1 MLQYFTSP
9 IIFTS
14 INHLNCLTLN
24 HLTIMM
30 RKLLFALALGFSMS
44 AMGQVLQV
52 TSINKVNLPDK
63 AAVAAIS
70 PQGDYLLLTS
80 STNQGLIKLD
90 LTSGQTQVL
99 SNAPSAGHNVKI
111 SPDGQT
117 VVYREGSFNN
127 KHLRL
132 STLKSVNLATGASQ
146 VLVKPTRD
154 LQGYAVDATSVGAV
168 NKGKFSNKAIGSA
181 KAQKLPVLS
190 IDKGQLMLTVNGKTR
205 KLSPNGDQYSYMWAS
220 LSPDGTKALYYQAA
234 HGTYVCNLDG
244 TGVRK
249 VGQMRAPV
257 WYDDNTIVGMMD
269 KDDGEFIYAS
279 TIVAATLDG
288 TTQVL
293 TGDDIIAM
301 YPHAITGKIVFST
314 PAGEAYMINVTK

>member
-1 MLQYFTSP
+1 
-9 IIFTS
+9 
-14 INHLNCLTLN
+14 
-24 HLTIMM
+24 MM
-30 RKLLFALALGFSMS
+30 RKLLFVLALGFSMS
-44 AMGQVLQV
+44 AMGQVLNV
-52 TSINKVNLPDK
+52 TSIEKVNLPEQ

-80 STNQGLIKLD
+80 ATNQGLNKLD
-90 LTSGQTQVL
+90 LTSGQTQTL

-127 KHLRL
+127 KHLRM

-146 VLVKPTRD
+146 VLVKPTRN

-168 NKGKFSNKAIGSA
+168 NKGKYSNKAIGTA

-190 IDKGQLMLTVNGKTR
+190 INKGQLMITVNGKTR
-205 KLSPNGDQYSYMWAS
+205 QLSPNGTQFSYMWAS
-220 LSPDGTKALYYQAA
+220 LSPDGTKVLFYQAA

-244 TGVRK
+244 TDVRK
-249 VGQMRAPV
+249 VGKMRAPV

-269 KDDGEFIYAS
+269 LDDGEFIYAS

-288 TTQVL
+288 TTQTL
-293 TGDDIIAM
+293 TDDSVIAM
-301 YPHAITGKIVFST
+301 YPHAAAGKIAFST
-314 PAGEAYMINVTK
+314 PAGEAYIINVTK

>member
-1 MLQYFTSP
+1 
-9 IIFTS
+9 
-14 INHLNCLTLN
+14 
-24 HLTIMM
+24 MM

-52 TSINKVNLPDK
+52 TSIDKVNLPDK

-80 STNQGLIKLD
+80 STNQGLVKLD

-132 STLKSVNLATGASQ
+132 STLKSVNLSTGASQ
-146 VLVKPTRD
+146 VLVKATRD

-168 NKGKFSNKAIGSA
+168 NKGKFSNKAIGTA

-205 KLSPNGDQYSYMWAS
+205 KLSPNGDQFSYMWAS
-220 LSPDGTKALYYQAA
+220 LSPDGTKVLYYQAA

-244 TGVRK
+244 SDVRK

-257 WYDDNTIVGMMD
+257 WYDDNTVVGMMD

-293 TGDDIIAM
+293 TGDDVIAM